1 MTEAI
6 QKSIDQILIKSKALQ
21 QILLDE
27 RNKNEFLNSEIER
40 INKLLEEKHK
50 ECVLL
55 TTDLESVQTALH
67 LAENKVIEHPDLKIG
82 KNDQEIE
89 ELVKDIEFC
98 IEQLKR

>member
-6 QKSIDQILIKSKALQ
+6 QKSIDQILLKSKALQ

-27 RNKNEFLNSEIER
+27 RDKNKFLNSEIER
-40 INKLLEEKHK
+40 IHKLLEEKNK
-50 ECVLL
+50 EGVLL
-55 TTDLESVQTALH
+55 TTNLETVQTVLH
-67 LAENKVIEHPDLKIG
+67 TAENKFIEHPDLKIG

-98 IEQLKR
+98 IEQLKK